1 MAAEE
6 NAVGAAVP
14 ASQAPVSI
22 LLVDDE
28 ANILAALRR
37 LFRPL
42 GYTVHNAESGAAALA
57 ILEQEH
63 IDLVI
68 SDMRM
73 PHMDGAQF
81 LAQVAQRWPQV
92 VRILLTGYADLDA
105 TVAAI
110 NQGHIYSY
118 FSKPW
123 EDNEIKL
130 AVQHAL
136 EQKRLRE
143 EHDRLLALTQRQN
156 QELKDLNANLEKIV
170 AARTEE
176 LRQTNMF
183 LELAYE
189 QLQESYYAAIP
200 VFANLVQLREGP
212 GGGHGKRVGEL
223 AREIAVSMELD
234 EDDVRHVY
242 FAGLLHDI
250 GKLAWPDD
258 LLRLLPANLNAAQR
272 KVVEKHPITGQ
283 AILMGMEPLS
293 KTGLFIRHH
302 HEQYD
307 GKGYP
312 DGLYGEKIPLGAR
325 IVAVANDYDGLRAGT
340 LLGEELSPL
349 DARTFLLQ
357 RRNKHYDGTVV
368 DVCIAVLDARERGEG
383 MIRELRLA
391 PAELRAGMVLSRD
404 LLGHDGV
411 LLLTKGYKL
420 NDILV
425 HKIRELQQDE
435 KQEFIVHVLAE
446 GGDDVPHSAGG

>member
-1 MAAEE
+1 MSDSAAM
-6 NAVGAAVP
+6 NPAP
-14 ASQAPVSI
+14 ASL

-42 GYTVHNAESGAAALA
+42 GYSVHTAENGAAGLA
-57 ILEQEH
+57 ILESEP

-92 VRILLTGYADLDA
+92 VRILLTGYADLNS
-105 TVAAI
+105 TIAAI
-110 NQGHIYSY
+110 NQGQIYSY

-136 EQKRLRE
+136 EQKRLRQE
-143 EHDRLLALTQRQN
+143 RDDLLVLTQRQN
-156 QELKDLNANLEKIV
+156 AELKDLNAHLEQKV
-170 AARTEE
+170 HARTEE

-212 GGGHGKRVGEL
+212 GGGHGKRVAEL
-223 AREIAVSMELD
+223 ARDIAMYQGLD
-234 EDDVRHVY
+234 EDDIRHVY

-250 GKLAWPDD
+250 GKLAWPDS
-258 LLRLLPANLNAAQR
+258 LLRMPVVSMSPAQHKL
-272 KVVEKHPITGQ
+272 VEKHPVTGQ
-283 AILMGMEPLS
+283 AILMGMEPLH

-312 DGLYGEKIPLGAR
+312 DRLYGDQIPLGAR
-325 IVAVANDYDGLRAGT
+325 ILAVANDYDGLRSGT
-340 LLGEELSPL
+340 LLGDELSPL
-349 DARTFLLQ
+349 DARTFLQQ
-357 RRNKHYDGTVV
+357 RRDKRYDGAVV
-368 DVCIAVLDARERGEG
+368 DACIAVLDARERGEG
-383 MIRELRLA
+383 MIRELRLSPDA
-391 PAELRAGMVLSRD
+391 LRPGMVLSRD
-404 LLGHDGV
+404 LLGQEGV
-411 LLLTKGYKL
+411 LLLTKGYRL
-420 NDILV
+420 NEVLV
-425 HKIRELQQDE
+425 RKIRELEVDE
-435 KQEFIVHVLAE
+435 RDEFVIHILAE
-446 GGDDVPHSAGG
+446 GADDLLQRTGN

>member
-6 NAVGAAVP
+6 STNGTAATAGQAPAAV
-14 ASQAPVSI
+14 

-42 GYTVHNAESGAAALA
+42 GYTVHSAESGAAALA

-92 VRILLTGYADLDA
+92 VRILLTGYADLES
-105 TVAAI
+105 TIAAI
-110 NQGHIYSY
+110 NQGQIYNY

-143 EHDRLLALTQRQN
+143 EHDRLAALTQRQN
-156 QELKDLNANLEKIV
+156 EELKDLNANLEKIV

-183 LELAYE
+183 LELAYA

-223 AREIAVSMELD
+223 AREIAVYMALD
-234 EDDVRHVY
+234 EDDVRHIY

-250 GKLAWPDD
+250 GKLPWPDG
-258 LLRLLPANLNAAQR
+258 LLHIRTTELSPAQR
-272 KVVEKHPITGQ
+272 KVVERHPITGQ
-283 AILMGMEPLS
+283 AILLGMEPLH

-302 HEQYD
+302 HEHYN

-312 DGLYGEKIPLGAR
+312 DRLYGEQIPLGAR
-325 IVAVANDYDGLRAGT
+325 IVAVANDYDGLRSGS

-349 DARTFLLQ
+349 DARTFLQQ
-357 RRNKHYDGTVV
+357 RRDTHYDGAVV
-368 DVCIAVLDARERGEG
+368 DACIAVLDARERGEG
-383 MIRELRLA
+383 MIHELRLEPDA
-391 PAELRAGMVLSRD
+391 LRPGMVLSRD
-404 LLGHDGV
+404 LLGQDGV
-411 LLLTKGYKL
+411 LLLTKGYRL
-420 NDILV
+420 NEILV
-425 HKIRELQQDE
+425 RKINELQQDDSH
-435 KQEFIVHVLAE
+435 EFIIHVLAE
-446 GGDDVPHSAGG
+446 DGEATAQRA

>member
-6 NAVGAAVP
+6 STTGTASQVPAAV
-14 ASQAPVSI
+14 

-42 GYTVHNAESGAAALA
+42 GFTVHSAESGAAALA

-92 VRILLTGYADLDA
+92 VRILLTGYADLDS
-105 TVAAI
+105 TIAAI
-110 NQGHIYSY
+110 NQGQIYSY

-156 QELKDLNANLEKIV
+156 EELKDLNANLEKIV
-170 AARTEE
+170 VARTEE

-223 AREIAVSMELD
+223 AREIAVYMALD
-234 EDDVRHVY
+234 EDDVRHIY

-250 GKLAWPDD
+250 GKLPWPDG
-258 LLRLLPANLNAAQR
+258 LLHVCTSELNPAQR

-283 AILMGMEPLS
+283 AILMGMEPLH

-302 HEQYD
+302 HEHYN
-307 GKGYP
+307 GTGYP
-312 DGLYGEKIPLGAR
+312 DRLYGEQIPLGAR
-325 IVAVANDYDGLRAGT
+325 IVAVANDYDGLRSGA

-349 DARTFLLQ
+349 DARTFLQQ
-357 RRNKHYDGTVV
+357 RRDTHYDGAVV
-368 DVCIAVLDARERGEG
+368 DACVAVLDARERGEG
-383 MIRELRLA
+383 MIHELRLEPDA
-391 PAELRAGMVLSRD
+391 LRPGMVLSRD
-404 LLGHDGV
+404 LLGQDGV
-411 LLLTKGYKL
+411 LLLTKGYRL
-420 NDILV
+420 NEVLV
-425 HKIRELQQDE
+425 RKINELQRDDNH
-435 KQEFIVHVLAE
+435 EFIIHVLAE
-446 GGDDVPHSAGG
+446 GGDATVQRA